1 MAMFDDIPDQLRTSL
16 PAVEK
21 QTYPV
26 DLLERW
32 EQPGIWWQ
40 ERVEHKIDP
49 YQKYSTTRVSNF
61 IEGAHR
67 DGTPFRGHNFASQDY
82 LSLASHPDLM
92 KAAIKAIETY
102 GLHSAGSAALMGNT
116 ALSVALEKRL
126 ASFLGYEDVIV
137 FPIGWAA
144 GYGAVKTLVKP
155 HDHVVIDILAHACL
169 QEAAHDATDNVHVHS
184 HLNTRAVES
193 RLARIR
199 RDDENCGILVITE
212 TLFSMDSDI
221 PDIPALQEI
230 CDRHNATLLVDCAHD
245 LGSLGATGRGILE
258 DFDMVG
264 KVDILVGAFSKSFA
278 SMGGFVAVNNKGF
291 RFGLRG
297 QCGPSTFTNAM
308 SPIQA
313 ATVLAALD
321 LVEGEEGK
329 QRRERLMHNSLRL
342 RAGLEEAGFEV
353 LGKPSAVVPMLIG
366 EILLARLMTRYAV
379 DFGGIVNLVEHPAVA
394 KNACRWRLQ
403 VMADH
408 TDEQI
413 DAMIEIAEKARE
425 MAEMHIEWL
434 SANDNSGVAPVA
446 VPPAAE
452 GKIAAA
458 AE

>member
-1 MAMFDDIPDQLRTSL
+1 MTMFDDIPDQLRTSL
-16 PAVEK
+16 PAIEK

-26 DLLERW
+26 NLLERW

-49 YQKYSTTRVSNF
+49 YQKYSTSRVGNF

-67 DGTPFRGHNFASQDY
+67 DGTPFQGHNFASQDY
-82 LSLASHPDLM
+82 LSLASHPALV
-92 KAAIKAIETY
+92 KAAIDAIQTY

-126 ASFLGYEDVIV
+126 AGFLGYEDVVV

-155 HDHVVIDILAHACL
+155 QDHVVIDILAHACL
-169 QEAAHDATDNVHVHS
+169 QEAARDATDNVHVHS
-184 HLNTRAVES
+184 HMNVRAVES

-199 RDDENCGILVITE
+199 REDETCGILVVTE
-212 TLFSMDSDI
+212 TLFSMDSDC
-221 PDIPALQEI
+221 PDIAALQAV
-230 CDRHNATLLVDCAHD
+230 CHQYDATLLVDCAHD
-245 LGSLGATGRGILE
+245 LGALGATGRGKLE
-258 DFDMVG
+258 DFGLVG
-264 KVDILVGAFSKSFA
+264 KVDVLVGAFSKSFA

-321 LVEGEEGK
+321 LMESEEGH
-329 QRRERLMHNSLRL
+329 QRREKLLHNSLRL

-366 EILLARLMTRYAV
+366 DVLLARLMTRYAV
-379 DFGGIVNLVEHPAVA
+379 EFGGIVNLVEHPAVA
-394 KNACRWRLQ
+394 RNACRWRLQ

-413 DAMIEIAEKARE
+413 DAMVEIAEKARE

-434 SANDNSGVAPVA
+434 SANDNRGIDADLL
-446 VPPAAE
+446 PAAANDT
-452 GKIAAA
+452 IVAA

>member
-21 QTYPV
+21 QTFPV
-26 DLLERW
+26 NLLERW
-32 EQPGIWWQ
+32 EQPGLWWQ

-92 KAAIKAIETY
+92 KAAIAAIETY

-126 ASFLGYEDVIV
+126 ADFVGYDDVVV

-169 QEAAHDATDNVHVHS
+169 QEAARDATENVHVHS
-184 HLNTRAVES
+184 HMNVKAVDS

-199 RDDENCGILVITE
+199 REDETCGILVVTE
-212 TLFSMDSDI
+212 TLFSMDSDV
-221 PDIPALQEI
+221 PDIAALQDV
-230 CDRHNATLLVDCAHD
+230 CRRHNATLLVDCAHD
-245 LGSLGATGRGILE
+245 LGSLGATGRGKLE
-258 DFDMVG
+258 DFDLVG
-264 KVDILVGAFSKSFA
+264 KVDVLVGAFSKSFA
-278 SMGGFVAVNNKGF
+278 SMGGFVATNNKGF

-308 SPIQA
+308 SPVQA

-329 QRRERLMHNSLRL
+329 ARRERLMHNSLRL

-366 EILLARLMTRYAV
+366 DILLARLMTRYAV
-379 DFGGIVNLVEHPAVA
+379 EFGGVVNLVEHPAVA
-394 KNACRWRLQ
+394 RNACRWRLQ

-413 DAMIEIAEKARE
+413 DAMVEIAEKARE

-434 SANDNSGVAPVA
+434 SANDNRGIN
-446 VPPAAE
+446 PAE
-452 GKIAAA
+452 LPAAA
-458 AE
+458 ADKITAAAE

>member
-1 MAMFDDIPDQLRTSL
+1 MAMFENIPDQLRTSL

-26 DLLERW
+26 NLLERW

-49 YQKYSTTRVSNF
+49 YQKYSTTRVGNF

-82 LSLASHPDLM
+82 LSLASHPALK
-92 KAAIKAIETY
+92 KAAIEAIETY

-116 ALSVALEKRL
+116 ALSVALEQRL
-126 ASFLGYEDVIV
+126 ASFLGYDDVVV

-144 GYGAVKTLVKP
+144 GYGSVKTLVKP

-169 QEAAHDATDNVHVHS
+169 QEAARDATDNVHVHS
-184 HLNTRAVES
+184 HMNVKAVES

-199 RDDENCGILVITE
+199 REDETCGILVVTE
-212 TLFSMDSDI
+212 TLFSMDSDF
-221 PDIPALQEI
+221 PDIAALQAV
-230 CDRHNATLLVDCAHD
+230 CHQYNATLLVDCAHD
-245 LGSLGATGRGILE
+245 LGALGATGRGKLE
-258 DFDMVG
+258 DHDLVG

-278 SMGGFVAVNNKGF
+278 SMGGFVATNNKGF

-308 SPIQA
+308 SPVQA
-313 ATVLAALD
+313 ATILAAID
-321 LVEGEEGK
+321 IVEGEEGK
-329 QRRERLMHNSLRL
+329 ARRERLMHNSLRL

-366 EILLARLMTRYAV
+366 DVLLARLMTRYAV
-379 DFGGIVNLVEHPAVA
+379 DFGGVVNLVEHPAVA
-394 KNACRWRLQ
+394 RNACRWRLQ

-413 DAMIEIAEKARE
+413 DAMVEIAEKARE

-434 SANDNSGVAPVA
+434 SANDNNGAGA
-446 VPPAAE
+446 VDLPITAE
-452 GKIAAA
+452 GKIALA

>member
-1 MAMFDDIPDQLRTSL
+1 MAMFDNIPDQLRTSL

-21 QTYPV
+21 QTFPV
-26 DLLERW
+26 NLLERW
-32 EQPGIWWQ
+32 EQPAIWWQ

-92 KAAIKAIETY
+92 QAAIKAIETY

-116 ALSVALEKRL
+116 ALSVALEQRL
-126 ASFLGYEDVIV
+126 ADFLGYEDAVV

-169 QEAAHDATDNVHVHS
+169 QEAARDATENVHVHS
-184 HLNTRAVES
+184 HMNVKAVES

-199 RDDENCGILVITE
+199 REDETCGILVVTE
-212 TLFSMDSDI
+212 TLFSMDSDV
-221 PDIPALQEI
+221 PDIAALQDI
-230 CDRHNATLLVDCAHD
+230 CRLHNATLLVDCAHD
-245 LGSLGATGRGILE
+245 LGSLGATGRGKLE
-258 DFDMVG
+258 DFDLVG

-278 SMGGFVAVNNKGF
+278 SMGGFVATNNKGF

-308 SPIQA
+308 SPVQA
-313 ATVLAALD
+313 ATILAALD

-329 QRRERLMHNSLRL
+329 ARRDRLMHNSLRL

-366 EILLARLMTRYAV
+366 DVLLARLMTRYAV

-394 KNACRWRLQ
+394 RNACRWRLQ

-434 SANDNSGVAPVA
+434 SANDNLGVDAADLPA
-446 VPPAAE
+446 VAE
-452 GKIAAA
+452 GKIVAA